1 MSIEYVSIME
11 TFLKESKAPRIKE
24 ERKKLGLT
32 QAEMAERCGVKR
44 LQWVRYEK
52 GEQDLS
58 GDVLVE
64 FGKQGAD
71 ITYVLTGTRTP
82 KVETQVLDKVSKA
95 KKTAQA
101 TGNETGAKRITDAK
115 DDMLADMIRRGENAK
130 IREDELRQITLMLCD
145 LDDEQFEQAYQA
157 ISDIHSNKQAEEQQ
171 IDSKNAIQVQQTD
184 SNNNVAGNTIGNV
197 KNATIGSN
205 NISHSF
211 NQAQGGWTDVQFIF
225 AGAVCA
231 ISSLI
236 FLCIGDNLIYT
247 QPHYALTL
255 AILMVIGYALTA
267 VFFMLGQTTSNVVP
281 SKRKKALST

>member
-1 MSIEYVSIME
+1 MLGQR
-11 TFLKESKAPRIKE
+11 LKD
-24 ERKKLGLT
+24 ER
-32 QAEMAERCGVKR
+32 ERLKMNQTEFADACGVKKNA
-44 LQWVRYEK
+44 QIKYEK
-52 GEQDLS
+52 GERKPDTDYLENANEI
-58 GDVLVE
+58 GVDV
-64 FGKQGAD
+64 A
-71 ITYVLTGTRTP
+71 YVLTGIRTP
-82 KVETQVLDKVSKA
+82 QVETQVLDKVSKA

-236 FLCIGDNLIYT
+236 FLCIGDDLIYT
-247 QPHYALTL
+247 QPHYALNL

-267 VFFMLGQTTSNVVP
+267 VFFMLGQTTSNVAP